1 MLPLT
6 HRWFMI
12 DSPLLRESRVA
23 AHVVDVELEIAASH
37 DREDQAQA
45 VFGLERVRQVH
56 HEPAEEKRTTFVTEK
71 YYTGLHVLSSSY
83 NFLY

>member
-1 MLPLT
+1 MSKMLVTMSRPGA
-6 HRWFMI
+6 
-12 DSPLLRESRVA
+12 LLWKSWLS

-56 HEPAEEKRTTFVTEK
+56 HEPT
-71 YYTGLHVLSSSY
+71 SY
-83 NFLY
+83 RRERY